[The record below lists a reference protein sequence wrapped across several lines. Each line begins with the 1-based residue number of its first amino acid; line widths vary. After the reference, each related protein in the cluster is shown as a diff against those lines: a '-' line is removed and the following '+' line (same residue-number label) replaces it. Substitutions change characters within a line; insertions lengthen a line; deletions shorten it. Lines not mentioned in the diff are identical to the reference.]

1 MIQVRVM
8 STFLNEMDGVDGS
21 IGDGVLIL
29 GATNRPSIIDRALLR
44 PGRFDRVIYVPP
56 PDKSERRHILES
68 QFHAW
73 KSSSLLNNSISAE
86 YFSSDDMTGSMTGAE
101 IVGACGEAAMLAV
114 RDAMDVEND
123 NNSKCRTPMILKQ
136 HLVQSFKSVKPLLS
150 NPEILAE
157 YTSFEKSK

>member
-1 MIQVRVM
+1 M

-21 IGDGVLIL
+21 TGDGVLIL

-68 QFHAW
+68 QFLAW
-73 KSSSLLNNSISAE
+73 KSSSFSAE
-86 YFSSDDMTGSMTGAE
+86 YFSSDDMTGYMTGAE
-101 IVGACGEAAMLAV
+101 IVGACREAAMLSV
-114 RDAMDVEND
+114 RDAMIAEND
-123 NNSKCRTPMILKQ
+123 NSSKVSVPMILNH
-136 HLVQSFKSVKPLLS
+136 HLVESFKSVKPLLS

-157 YTSFEKSK
+157 YTSFESKNK